1 MGRATRL
8 PIAESGFEFDWRVA
22 ELGQA
27 PLRRATVT
35 TLQIN
40 VGKRCNMACHHCHV
54 DAGPKRTE
62 VMQKRISER
71 LLQLLEAGSN
81 VDTVDLTGGAP
92 ELNPNFRTLVSE
104 ARRRGL
110 KVIDRCNLSVLFEPG
125 MEDLAAFLA
134 EQRVEIIASL
144 PCYSQK
150 NVDAQRGKGA
160 FDKSVRA
167 LERLNELGYGQPGS
181 GRSLNLVYNPGGAFL
196 PPSQD
201 SLEQDYR
208 QRLAD
213 DFGVRF
219 NHLLTITN
227 MPIARFAHSLLRDGK
242 LSEYMSLLVNHFNP
256 GTLDGLMCRSM
267 VSVSYDG
274 LLYDCDFNQMLELP
288 VAGVRR
294 SVWDIESFSQLQGEP
309 IKTASHCFGCTAG
322 AGSSCSGALS

>member
-1 MGRATRL
+1 MEEATRL
-8 PIAESGFEFDWRVA
+8 PVVESGFEFDRRVA

-27 PLRRATVT
+27 PLRRGVMT

-62 VMQKRISER
+62 MMQEQVAER
-71 LLQLLEAGSN
+71 LLQLLDAGSN
-81 VDTVDLTGGAP
+81 VDAVDLTGGAP

-125 MEDLAAFLA
+125 MEDLAPFLA
-134 EQRVEIIASL
+134 EQCVEIVASL
-144 PCYSQK
+144 PCYSQR

-181 GRSLNLVYNPGGAFL
+181 GRSLNLVYNPGGASL

-201 SLEQDYR
+201 SLERDYR
-208 QRLAD
+208 QRLAA

-227 MPIARFAHSLLRDGK
+227 MPIARFAHTLRRDGK

-288 VAGVRR
+288 VAGARR
-294 SVWDIESFSQLQGEP
+294 SVWDIESFFQLEGEP
-309 IKTASHCFGCTAG
+309 IKTAGHCFGCTAG